1 MSKVLRATLFV
12 AMLLTAVP
20 AFAQNPNYEVGP
32 VWRVTYYYVKPG
44 QSDAFWKDF
53 REHVKPVLDDI
64 KKEGWINDY
73 KTYLNDTTD
82 HPGDWNVALA
92 ILYPNYAAF
101 DQLDAKAATV
111 AAKHYGSRG
120 AGLGAGREGSGVR
133 GGRAREIGLAGDAKC
148 GVPAKRA
155 LLVGTSGG

>member
-53 REHVKPVLDDI
+53 REHVKPVLVDI

-111 AAKHYGSRG
+111 AAKHYGSREAMLE
-120 AGLGAGREGSGVR
+120 AGKKRSELREVIASHL
-133 GGRAREIGLAGDAKC
+133 AREVKAK
-148 GVPAKRA
+148 
-155 LLVGTSGG
+155 